1 MTSPPLPLK
10 SQPSAGSLS
19 RRTAVTLGLA
29 AGLAPRRPRAQAPSE
44 VKIAMLVPLSGPW
57 ARQGIL
63 EQMGARLAIE
73 DVNAAGGI
81 KSMGGAKLKLVE
93 YDTQE
98 SAEKA
103 KDAAQRMIAQ
113 EPDLVGGFG
122 CWLSSFTLAATEVT
136 ERAELPWLT
145 LSYSDLITGRGFK
158 HVFQSSPTAN
168 RQAEEMLP
176 MVMELAQ
183 KASGK
188 KPTKVAL
195 IGDNTASSVS
205 FMKPMREHL
214 VQELGLTIVTDEV
227 YTPPLADATTM
238 IQRVRSGRPDFLVLQ
253 STNVPDD
260 KLLVDKFAEFNMK
273 SDRLPKIGGGGHWT
287 VPELLKVVGAENMEG
302 ILVGLAN
309 WPGKRQ
315 ADLEKR
321 FIERT
326 KEPWFGHDSIFA
338 YVHVM
343 ILKEAI
349 ERSGIADRRKVS
361 AAIRDLD
368 MTDGPA
374 LFFPDGRLKYD
385 ENGRRVGAKLCIVQW
400 RGGKP
405 VPVYPPSIATHDVLW
420 SKTS

>member
-1 MTSPPLPLK
+1 MTDIPPL
-10 SQPSAGSLS
+10 G
-19 RRTAVTLGLA
+19 RRTALGLGLA
-29 AGLAPRRPRAQAPSE
+29 SALVPVRSRAQTPKE

-63 EQMGARLAIE
+63 EQMGARMAVD
-73 DVNAAGGI
+73 DVNSAGGI
-81 KSMGGAKLKLVE
+81 RSMGGAKLTLVE
-93 YDTQE
+93 YDAGD

-103 KDAAQRMIAQ
+103 KDATQRLVAQ
-113 EPDLVGGFG
+113 EPDVVGGFG
-122 CWLSSFTLAATEVT
+122 AWLSTLTLAITEVT

-158 HVFQSSPTAN
+158 YVFQSSPTADT
-168 RQAEEMLP
+168 QSQEELP
-176 MVMELAQ
+176 MIVELAE
-183 KASGK
+183 KAAGRR
-188 KPTKVAL
+188 PTKVAF

-205 FMKPMREHL
+205 FMKPIRAHI
-214 VQELGLTIVTDEV
+214 LTNLKLMSVADEV
-227 YTPPLADATTM
+227 YTPPLTDATTLV
-238 IQRVRSGRPDFLVLQ
+238 QHVRGARPDFLVFQ

-260 KLLVDKFAEFNMK
+260 KLLVDKFAEFNLK
-273 SDRLPKIGGGGHWT
+273 SDRLPKVGGGGHWA
-287 VPELLKVVGAENMEG
+287 VPELLNVAGAENLEG
-302 ILVGLAN
+302 VLVGLAN

-321 FIERT
+321 FMART

-343 ILKEAI
+343 ILKEAL
-349 ERSGIADRRKVS
+349 ERCGIADKRKVN
-361 AAIRDLD
+361 AAIHEMD

-385 ENGRRVGAKLCIVQW
+385 ANGRRVGAKLCVVQW

-405 VPVYPPSIATHDVLW
+405 VPVHPPSIAVADAVW
-420 SKTS
+420 SKVS

>member
-1 MTSPPLPLK
+1 
-10 SQPSAGSLS
+10 
-19 RRTAVTLGLA
+19 
-29 AGLAPRRPRAQAPSE
+29 
-44 VKIAMLVPLSGPW
+44 MLVPLSGPW

-63 EQMGARLAIE
+63 EQMGARLAI
-73 DVNAAGGI
+73 DDINTAGGI
-81 KSMGGAKLKLVE
+81 KSMGGAKLKLIE
-93 YDTQE
+93 YDTQD

-122 CWLSSFTLAATEVT
+122 CWLSTFTLAATEVT

-158 HVFQSSPTAN
+158 HVFQSSPTADA
-168 RQAEEMLP
+168 QATELLP
-176 MVMELAQ
+176 MIVELAE

-188 KPTKVAL
+188 KPKKFAY

-205 FMKPMREHL
+205 FMKTIRS
-214 VQELGLTIVTDEV
+214 QAAGDLGLTLVADEV
-227 YTPPLADATTM
+227 YTPPLTDATTM
-238 IQRVRSGRPDFLVLQ
+238 IQHVRSARPDFVGFQ

-260 KLLVDKFAEFNMK
+260 KLLADKFAEFNMK
-273 SDRLPKIGGGGHWT
+273 SDKLPKVGGGGHWA
-287 VPELLKVVGAENMEG
+287 VPELLNVTGAENLEG

-321 FIERT
+321 FMART

-343 ILKEAI
+343 ILKEAL
-349 ERSGIADRRKVS
+349 ERTGVADRRKVS
-361 AAIRDLD
+361 EAIHKLD

-374 LFFPDGRLKYD
+374 LFFPDGTLKYD
-385 ENGRRVGAKLCIVQW
+385 DKGRRVGAKLCVVQW

-405 VPVYPPSIATHDVLW
+405 VPVYPPSIATQDVLW
-420 SKTS
+420 PKV

>member
-1 MTSPPLPLK
+1 MTD
-10 SQPSAGSLS
+10 LS
-19 RRTAVTLGLA
+19 RRSTVGLGLA
-29 AGLAPRRPRAQAPSE
+29 TALGVRRARAQTPAE
-44 VKIAMLVPLSGPW
+44 VKIALLMPLSGPW

-63 EQMGARLAIE
+63 EQMGARLAVD

-81 KSMGGAKLKLVE
+81 RSMGGAKLKLVE
-93 YDTQE
+93 YDTQD

-103 KDAAQRMIAQ
+103 KDAAQRMVAQ

-122 CWLSSFTLAATEVT
+122 CWLSTFTLAATEVT

-158 HVFQSSPTAN
+158 YVFQSSPTAD
-168 RQAEEMLP
+168 RQAEEELP
-176 MVMELAQ
+176 MVMEMAE

-188 KPTKVAL
+188 KPTKVAF

-205 FMKPMREHL
+205 FMKPMRDHMAKD
-214 VQELGLTIVTDEV
+214 QGLTIVADEV
-227 YTPPLADATTM
+227 YTPPLTDATTM
-238 IQRVRSGRPDFLVLQ
+238 VQHVRSTRPDFLVLQ

-260 KLLVDKFAEFNMK
+260 KLLVDKFAEFNLK
-273 SDRLPKIGGGGHWT
+273 SDRLPKIGGGGHWA
-287 VPELLKVVGAENMEG
+287 VPELLKVAGPENLEG

-321 FIERT
+321 FMAKT
-326 KEPWFGHDSIFA
+326 GEPWFGHDSIFA

-343 ILKEAI
+343 ILKEAL
-349 ERSGIADRRKVS
+349 ERTGVADRRKVNE
-361 AAIRDLD
+361 AIHALD

-385 ENGRRVGAKLCIVQW
+385 ENGRRVGAKLCVVQW

-405 VPVYPPSIATHDVLW
+405 VPVYPPSIATQDVMW
-420 SKTS
+420 PKV

>member
-1 MTSPPLPLK
+1 M
-10 SQPSAGSLS
+10 
-19 RRTAVTLGLA
+19 A
-29 AGLAPRRPRAQAPSE
+29 AALAPGRARAQTPAE
-44 VKIAMLVPLSGPW
+44 VKIAMLMPLSGPW

-63 EQMGARLAIE
+63 EQMGARLAVD
-73 DVNAAGGI
+73 DVNNAGGI
-81 KSMGGAKLKLVE
+81 KSMGGARLKLVE
-93 YDTQE
+93 YDTQD

-122 CWLSSFTLAATEVT
+122 CWLSTFTLAATEVT
-136 ERAELPWLT
+136 ERVELPWLT

-158 HVFQSSPTAN
+158 HVFQSSPTAD
-168 RQAEEMLP
+168 RQAEELLP
-176 MVMELAQ
+176 MIVELAE

-188 KPTKVAL
+188 KPAKFAY

-205 FMKPMREHL
+205 FMKTIRGKAATD
-214 VQELGLTIVTDEV
+214 LGLTLVADEV
-227 YTPPLADATTM
+227 YTPPLTDATTM
-238 IQRVRSGRPDFLVLQ
+238 VQHIRSTRPDFVGFQ

-273 SDRLPKIGGGGHWT
+273 SDRMPKIGGGGHWA
-287 VPELLKVVGAENMEG
+287 VPELLNVAGADNLEG
-302 ILVGLAN
+302 VLVGLAN

-321 FIERT
+321 FMART

-343 ILKEAI
+343 ILKEAL
-349 ERSGIADRRKVS
+349 ERTGVADRRKVS
-361 AAIRDLD
+361 DAIHELD

-385 ENGRRVGAKLCIVQW
+385 EKGRRVGAKLCVVQW
-400 RGGKP
+400 RSGKP
-405 VPVYPPSIATHDVLW
+405 VPVYPTSIATEDVLW
-420 SKTS
+420 PKV